1 MTTDLTAL
9 DVIRNLTLDATM
21 AIVTNL
27 GDAVDWDDKSRA
39 IADLVATD
47 LLDRFNGNFSMAQQF
62 ANTHGLAL
70 TVTLR

>member
-1 MTTDLTAL
+1 MTDLTAL

-21 AIVTNL
+21 AIVSNL

-39 IADLVATD
+39 IADLVAAD
-47 LLDRFNGNFSMAQQF
+47 LLYRFNDNFAMAQQF
-62 ANTHGLAL
+62 ANNHGLAL